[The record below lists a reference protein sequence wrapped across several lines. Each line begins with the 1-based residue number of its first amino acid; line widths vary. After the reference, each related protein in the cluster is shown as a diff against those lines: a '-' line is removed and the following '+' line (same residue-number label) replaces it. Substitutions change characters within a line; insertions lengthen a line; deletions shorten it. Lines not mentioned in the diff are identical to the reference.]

1 MDGIEAITR
10 IRARGFGGR
19 IVALTAAALG
29 LERERAIAAG
39 CEGFHLK
46 PIARGDLVA
55 MCLGDAPAAG

>member
-1 MDGIEAITR
+1 
-10 IRARGFGGR
+10 
-19 IVALTAAALG
+19 VALTAAALG